1 MKSRDGKKT
10 KKSQSGWEGKYKKK
24 MERIHTVQTSL
35 RRNSLHV
42 QCGIDSE
49 RRAVTGCSPRAQ
61 VKHVPLKL
69 HKRLSRLS
77 AKLSP
82 SVCRPPA
89 ADCLNPPQPPPP
101 PLLPLPPSR
110 FLAASLIHPHPPPC
124 SLLLSSTSSYSCA
137 PTQLSRAEPRG
148 PSAGLDSNGFNK
160 NTVWGMR
167 IEFHTWTP
175 RRYMCFF
182 LIKKEEAAAAPR
194 AR

>member
-1 MKSRDGKKT
+1 MGGVWRGEKKI
-10 KKSQSGWEGKYKKK
+10 K
-24 MERIHTVQTSL
+24 ERIHTVQTSL

-89 ADCLNPPQPPPP
+89 ADCLNPPPPP
-101 PLLPLPPSR
+101 PLPPSR
-110 FLAASLIHPHPPPC
+110 FLAASLILPNSLSPPSPHP
-124 SLLLSSTSSYSCA
+124 STSSYSCA

-148 PSAGLDSNGFNK
+148 PSAGRDSNGFNK

-182 LIKKEEAAAAPR
+182 LIKKGEAAAAPR